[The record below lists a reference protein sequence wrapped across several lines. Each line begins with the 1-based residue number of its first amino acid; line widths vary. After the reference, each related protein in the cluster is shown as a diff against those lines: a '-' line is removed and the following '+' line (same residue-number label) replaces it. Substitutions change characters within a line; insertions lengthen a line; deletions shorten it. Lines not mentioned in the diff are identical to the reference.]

1 MRVCAYEQIWD
12 KGNMRFGAVPK
23 VAKTQNVE
31 LNAMPLVAPEL
42 EKEVERIFVKSMF
55 GDISG
60 ISETDLSLSG
70 H

>member
-1 MRVCAYEQIWD
+1 
-12 KGNMRFGAVPK
+12 MRFGAVPK

-42 EKEVERIFVKSMF
+42 EKDVERIFVKSSY

-60 ISETDLSLSG
+60 VAG
-70 H
+70 